1 MTRRIGHTLVK
12 HYPKRE
18 VRLDMDWSSD
28 RIDRHLERVTDK
40 GDLITTSSQ
49 PKITTTVRT
58 LIRDKTSD
66 SAGIASHVQGEHWLD
81 SVQRNA
87 IAEWDRG
94 TSSCFASHRP
104 VKSKT
109 HMFLLNLA
117 GPGFWSPASLGQ
129 REGLL
134 MGKPSRL
141 AATWLTSGMLSG
153 WLTEAERKG
162 GGQTSHESSGW
173 TQHCGIVW

>member
-1 MTRRIGHTLVK
+1 MTRRIGHTLAK
-12 HYPKRE
+12 HFPKRE

-94 TSSCFASHRP
+94 TSSHVSLLIGQLK
-104 VKSKT
+104 VKRT
-109 HMFLLNLA
+109 RFY
-117 GPGFWSPASLGQ
+117 
-129 REGLL
+129 
-134 MGKPSRL
+134 
-141 AATWLTSGMLSG
+141 
-153 WLTEAERKG
+153 
-162 GGQTSHESSGW
+162 
-173 TQHCGIVW
+173 